1 MVFLLERDEWVW
13 LADRLQAGAFGFGE
27 VAGGVGGPE
36 GAVVVGGGVGLYV
49 RIFCS
54 GSGDLA
60 EACLH

>member
-1 MVFLLERDEWVW
+1 MVFLLEGDEWVW

-49 RIFCS
+49 RILCL
-54 GSGDLA
+54 GSGNLA
-60 EACLH
+60 ERCVN